1 MTRNLASRWLR
12 TLGLFGVIS
21 CGAAACGD
29 DTTTTVV
36 GEASPSTLPDAAL
49 DAAAVLD
56 AAASTAQPFEAGYV
70 VVTDS
75 SRPSDAAAVAST
87 TEPVNTSTVDAT
99 SVARLDAG
107 VQQFERCVPSKCICD
122 DPNDPECCHE
132 QLPYQGYVIEGQDAG
147 VRPVDTHEEPQGPKT
162 ERQTR
167 ARLWS
172 AFEAGCGTAGGCHVG
187 NGTLPW
193 FQFQEFNFED
203 FPEGLIASCKDRVS
217 QSDPAKAMPPGGGAG
232 NARECE
238 DGYVTVCREMEAFEA
253 SGFADEFDV
262 LSCDQSQPNQP
273 QEPQQPSPVGDCSV
287 GTNPYRLVEELAL
300 SQTNLGQCIP
310 TKHADSCPASVLQAK
325 DQLFESMQGFDDL
338 PSKLSE
344 TDLVSLDS
352 EVLAGHRVYSYAPTY
367 TLFSDNAKKQRY
379 VRVPVGKTVSY
390 NEQTRD
396 FDIPDNTRFYKT
408 FLKSVKHAD
417 GTTSY
422 RKLETRLIVVRRDL
436 ENADGTF
443 TIKAL
448 RATYA
453 WDKEE
458 SEAHLVT
465 DPLRNREPWADR
477 LCPMVVDEGAPRD
490 PKKNPIIETPHRE
503 CTYMTPDEEDDVA
516 SGSVRHYAI
525 PGVRRCDECHMGSNN
540 HSYILGF
547 NPWQVDR
554 RPLGEGGVYDA
565 PNPDELDQLKRLIS
579 YGIVSGIA
587 PGEAKL
593 EDSQGD
599 RAPRSEYELKAQ
611 GYMMGNCAFCHA
623 PHGFPS
629 VQNPLLRSLDFFP
642 KPKETGGV
650 FQFPLD
656 KASPRVKVDKGQ
668 TVAMSYISTDM
679 RPWNWDKFTPV
690 KRSSLND
697 GCSLSDYTCSPR
709 VEPYCPP
716 GQACSEQVEAVI
728 EGDSAVFGGVWG
740 SLIWR
745 NVYTPMTYPDTN
757 TLFIHM
763 PRNVPGFDCRAHNIM
778 ADWMLSIPVDE
789 SGVQVSPD
797 HEYYKRFA
805 NAAKRRR
812 EDYHNSATGQ
822 HCPVDDDI
830 VDPRVLLT
838 GRDPI
843 RGTIDYPAPA
853 DLGDYQGPSINHAG
867 FDPAYAEGTGPF
879 TDGVP
884 DHPHWVSADYSTPPG
899 EWTPKRSDWHRMLTG
914 EANQDLLSDVNPN
927 NDKLVPVI
935 EDLLE
940 IETSPEF
947 EAFALEP
954 VPLGIWAESCKGTAE
969 ELGARKVKDF
979 SWDTRRTIDRWI
991 TQGQVDPL
999 SGSAQFDP
1007 ESYVHEMS
1015 RGQAVFEAICMNC
1028 HGTNFDS
1035 RSPLATT
1042 IAELSGGNTLVA
1054 DFRSGLLGPPEAPG
1068 SNASGVF
1075 TFSDGNNGATPDDW
1089 LARYVLFMGM
1099 GGTLAEIPK
1108 AVVQLVSA
1116 TPFYGVLPRLVPSIS
1131 DANMLEPAA
1140 LRCSDVLSDA
1150 PGGDGARM
1158 EVHFNAL
1165 LKRLVVVN
1173 SPHDNVFAHGTGQL
1187 QLWESLCNHG
1197 QRPIIRVLQPGLVG
1211 LEQVGELVAESSPTT
1226 GTLSTSLYRSWDGSG
1241 NDIYPEGALVGD
1253 QLGDISAGIEATNVL
1268 PWCVYA
1274 ADADARAKAL
1284 ALFERVG
1291 IAATGIPFCPSELL
1305 AKVEGKSLYM
1315 FTWKKNVPTGTY
1327 EDAAVRDRWFRGGG
1341 YNAGLAAL
1349 YYLKKRAS
1357 DSSFMPAPAFNSP
1370 NCKPAA
1376 GEN

>member
-1 MTRNLASRWLR
+1 MTRKLASRWLQS
-12 TLGLFGVIS
+12 LGLIGVIS
-21 CGAAACGD
+21 CGAVACGD
-29 DTTTTVV
+29 DETTTVV
-36 GEASPSTLPDAAL
+36 GEASPSSLPDAGLDAAALDAAL
-49 DAAAVLD
+49 DAASGAL
-56 AAASTAQPFEAGYV
+56 EAGSAIV
-70 VVTDS
+70 DARASNS
-75 SRPSDAAAVAST
+75 SRGASAGSV
-87 TEPVNTSTVDAT
+87 TEPNGTPPVDDT
-99 SVARLDAG
+99 SVAPSDGGAQLL
-107 VQQFERCVPSKCICD
+107 RCAPSKCVCD
-122 DPNDPECCHE
+122 DPADPDCCHE
-132 QLPYQGYVIEGQDAG
+132 KLPYQGYVITLQDAG
-147 VRPVDTHEEPQGPKT
+147 APAINTHEEQQGPKT

-167 ARLWS
+167 ERLWS
-172 AFEAGCGTAGGCHVG
+172 SFEAGCGATAGCHVG

-203 FPEGLIASCKDRVS
+203 FPEALIASCKDRVS
-217 QSDPAKAMPPGGGAG
+217 QSDPAKAMPPGAG
-232 NARECE
+232 SG
-238 DGYVTVCREMEAFEA
+238 DGRACKDSYVTVCREMEAFEA

-262 LSCDQSQPNQP
+262 LSCDQPDPNQP

-287 GTNPYRLVEELAL
+287 GPTPYRLSAELAL
-300 SQTNLGQCIP
+300 DQTNLGQCIP
-310 TKHADSCPASVLQAK
+310 TQHAESCPTSVLTSK
-325 DQLFESMQGFDDL
+325 DQLFAAMQGFGDL
-338 PSKLSE
+338 PSRLSE

-379 VRVPVGKTVSY
+379 VRVPVGQTVSY
-390 NEQTRD
+390 NEETRD

-408 FLKSVKHAD
+408 FLKEVKHAD
-417 GTTSY
+417 GTASY
-422 RKLETRLIVVRRDL
+422 RKMETRLIVVRKDV

-443 TIKAL
+443 AIKAL

-453 WDKEE
+453 WDNEE

-465 DPLRNREPWADR
+465 DPLKNREPWADR
-477 LCPMVVDEGAPRD
+477 LCPMVVDESAPRD
-490 PKKNPIIETPHRE
+490 PKKNPIIKTPHRE
-503 CTYMTPDEEDDVA
+503 CTYMTLDEEDNA
-516 SGSVRHYAI
+516 ESGTIRHYAI

-565 PNPDELDQLKRLIS
+565 PNPDELDQLKRFIS
-579 YGIVSGIA
+579 YGIISGIA

-593 EDSQGD
+593 EESQGD
-599 RAPRSEYELKAQ
+599 RAPRSDYELKAQ

-642 KPKETGGV
+642 KPAENGGV
-650 FQFPLD
+650 FQFPLE
-656 KASPRVKVDKGQ
+656 KTSPRVKVDKSQ
-668 TVAMSYISTDM
+668 TTAINYISTDM
-679 RPWNWDKFTPV
+679 KPWNWDKFTAV

-697 GCSLSDYTCSPR
+697 GCSLSDYTCNPR
-709 VEPYCPP
+709 VEQYCPP
-716 GQACSEQVEAVI
+716 GQACSEQVIASIEA
-728 EGDSAVFGGVWG
+728 DSMMFGGVWG

-789 SGVQVSPD
+789 TGAQASPTQ
-797 HEYYKRFA
+797 EYYKRFVK
-805 NAAKRRR
+805 AAETRR

-830 VDPRVLLT
+830 VDPRVLLA
-838 GRDPI
+838 GRDPVY
-843 RGTIDYPAPA
+843 GKMEYPAPG
-853 DLGDYQGPSINHAG
+853 DLGDYQGPSINHEG
-867 FDPAYAEGTGPF
+867 FEEAFSDGTGPF
-879 TDGVP
+879 KDGVP

-914 EANQDLLSDVNPN
+914 RANQELLADVNPN
-927 NDKLVPVI
+927 NDKLVSVI
-935 EDLLE
+935 EDLLT
-940 IETSPEF
+940 IKSTPEF

-954 VPLGIWAESCKGTAE
+954 VPMGIWADSCAGTAQ
-969 ELGARKVKDF
+969 ELGARQVKDF
-979 SWDTRRTIDRWI
+979 AWDARRTIDRWI
-991 TQGQVDPL
+991 TQGQVDPIPG
-999 SGSAQFDP
+999 SGMFDA

-1042 IAELSGGNTLVA
+1042 VAELSGGNTLVA
-1054 DFRSGLLGPPEAPG
+1054 DFRNGLLGPTEAPG

-1116 TPFYGVLPRLVPSIS
+1116 TPFYGVLPVLVPSIS

-1140 LRCSDVLSDA
+1140 LRCADVLSDA
-1150 PGGDGARM
+1150 TGGDGARM
-1158 EVHFNAL
+1158 EVHFNTQL
-1165 LKRLVVVN
+1165 QRMVVVN
-1173 SPHDNVFAHGTGQL
+1173 SPEDKVFAHGTGQL
-1187 QLWESLCNHG
+1187 QLWESLCNHD

-1211 LEQVGELVAESSPTT
+1211 LEQVGDLVAESTADG

-1241 NDIYPEGALVGD
+1241 NDVYPAEALVGD
-1253 QLGDISAGIEATNVL
+1253 QLGNVTAGIQSTNVL

-1274 ADADARAKAL
+1274 PDAASRDKTVAMFAK
-1284 ALFERVG
+1284 VG
-1291 IAATGIPFCPSELL
+1291 VAESGVPFCPAEVL
-1305 AKVEGKSLYM
+1305 AKVEGKALYM
-1315 FTWKKNVPTGTY
+1315 FTWKKSAPTGTY
-1327 EDAAVRDRWFRGGG
+1327 EDVGVRDRWFRGGG

-1349 YYLKKRAS
+1349 SYLKKRAS
-1357 DSSFMPAPAFNSP
+1357 DPNFKPAPAFNSP
-1370 NCKPAA
+1370 TCKSAA
-1376 GEN
+1376 DN